1 MREIIIILSILVAIP
16 LLLNLFAGYF
26 KVKNFGYYDIKN
38 PRDQSSMLT
47 DIGQRAIS
55 AQKNSWEALLILSY
69 TLLITF
75 YGGLDQDQIL
85 LGIFLYLISRLFY
98 VFFYLIDW
106 GISRSITWVLGI
118 CVCFWLILKS
128 YINLN

>member
-1 MREIIIILSILVAIP
+1 MKEIIIILSILVAIP

-55 AQKNSWEALLILSY
+55 AQKNSWEA
-69 TLLITF
+69 
-75 YGGLDQDQIL
+75 
-85 LGIFLYLISRLFY
+85 
-98 VFFYLIDW
+98 
-106 GISRSITWVLGI
+106 
-118 CVCFWLILKS
+118 
-128 YINLN
+128 